1 MSDPEITAGKSTT
14 MGVRRGQQVDACAW
28 GPGPQVDDTVVS
40 RATFLPVPRGR
51 EEGVPSG
58 AERSFGCLSV
68 L

>member
-1 MSDPEITAGKSTT
+1 
-14 MGVRRGQQVDACAW
+14 MGVRRGQQVDAYAW